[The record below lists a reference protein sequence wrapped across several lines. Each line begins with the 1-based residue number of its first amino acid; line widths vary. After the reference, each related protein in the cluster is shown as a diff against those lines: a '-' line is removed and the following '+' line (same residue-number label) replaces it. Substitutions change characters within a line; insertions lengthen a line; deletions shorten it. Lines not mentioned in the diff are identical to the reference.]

1 MKIAFIASY
10 PPRECGIATFTQ
22 NLMKSIAVNQ
32 PAADPAEAFSVIAMN
47 DPNLQYD
54 YPAEVSCIVRQ
65 DHQEDYLRAAEQ
77 VNRSGAQICVLQH
90 EFGIYGGDS
99 GVYVLSLVHRLK
111 IPFVVTFHTVLKDP
125 TYLQKAIVQ
134 EIVRLARGVVVM
146 SRKAV
151 AFLDN
156 IYEAPPEKIHLIEH
170 GVPDPVPEDFR
181 SSDDLLARFA
191 GKRVLFTFGLMNRNK
206 GIETVIKAM
215 PRIVASHPEAVY
227 LVLGN
232 THPGVKR
239 ASGEEYRQY
248 LETLIDRA
256 AMREHVFLI
265 DRFVSEADLS
275 YYLKKIDIY
284 VTPYLN
290 EAQITSGTLSYAVGA
305 GAAVLSTPYWHAQ
318 ELLGEGR
325 GVLFGFKD
333 SARFAAVVTELL
345 QDPSRLGELRQ
356 RAFDYGQRVRWPR
369 TGKKYLHLFTRILE
383 ADVLETTPKETAA
396 LTVEE
401 LPPFDLS
408 HLMRL
413 TDQTGILQHA
423 KYGIPNFR
431 EGYCID
437 DNARALMLSLMVYQR
452 YKSPEVLKLLTVY
465 MSFIHY
471 MQRPDG
477 QFRNFLAY
485 NLNFLDEIGSEDAF
499 GRTVWSLGMLIRH
512 APNSACREMGIEIF
526 HAAVPHFRG
535 LTYLRGIANTVVG
548 VCNYLFSFP
557 TDEPMLE
564 LLSELSE
571 KLLGAYRD
579 QRTEDWKWFEPTML
593 YDNAILPLALLS
605 AHEVTG
611 DPALKETGLESL
623 GFLAEICFPDGWFS
637 PVGNR
642 GWYPKGG
649 EVPRFDQQAIETMAT
664 VLAADQAFKISGAG
678 LWQQRMHQC
687 YRWFLGANDLH
698 IPLFDHQ
705 TGGCCDGLE
714 ASGVNRNQGAEST
727 LAYWI
732 SHMAVLRNLDAGE
745 GPWLLSPSAHT
756 RVVI

>member
-10 PPRECGIATFTQ
+10 PPRECGIATFTE
-22 NLMKSIAVNQ
+22 NLMSSIARNQ
-32 PAADPAEAFSVIAMN
+32 PAEDPRQVFSVVAMN
-47 DPNLQYD
+47 DPAQQYD
-54 YPAEVSCIVRQ
+54 YPGEVSCVVRQ
-65 DHQEDYLRAAEQ
+65 DYKEDYLRAADRI
-77 VNRSGAQICVLQH
+77 NRSGAQICVLQH

-99 GVYVLSLVHRLK
+99 GVYVLSLLHRLK
-111 IPFVVTFHTVLKDP
+111 IPFVATFHTILKDP

-134 EIVRLARGVVVM
+134 EIARLARGVVVM

-156 IYEAPPEKIHLIEH
+156 IYEVPPEKIHLVEH
-170 GVPDPVPEDFR
+170 GVPEPAPEDFR
-181 SSDDLLARFA
+181 TPDDLLAPFS

-248 LETLIDRA
+248 LETLIDRT

-275 YYLKKIDIY
+275 YYLKTIDLY

-333 SARFAAVVTELL
+333 SAGFAEVVTDLL
-345 QDPSRLGELRQ
+345 GEPSRLQELKRK
-356 RAFDYGQRVRWPR
+356 AFDYGQRVRWPR
-369 TGKKYLHLFTRILE
+369 TGKKYLHLFNRILE
-383 ADVLETTPKETAA
+383 ADVLETEPEKTPA
-396 LTVEE
+396 LTVGE

-437 DNARALMLSLMVYQR
+437 DNSRALMLSLMVYRR

-465 MSFIHY
+465 LSFIHY
-471 MQRPDG
+471 MQRSDG
-477 QFRNFLAY
+477 RFRNFLAY
-485 NLNFLDEIGSEDAF
+485 NLDFIDEIGSEDAF

-535 LTYLRGIANTVVG
+535 LAYLRGIANTIVG
-548 VCNYLFSFP
+548 VCNYLSSFP

-564 LLSELSE
+564 LLGDLSA

-579 QRTEDWKWFEPTML
+579 QRTADWRWFEPSML

-623 GFLAEICFPDGWFS
+623 AFLAETCFPDGWFS

-649 EVPRFDQQAIETMAT
+649 EMPRFDQQAIETMAM
-664 VLAADQAFKISGAG
+664 VLAADQAFRVSGDG

-745 GPWLLSPSAHT
+745 GPWRISPSTHT